1 MLNIRLM
8 QYAYSQHM
16 CKFRMLYLLNIL
28 ICSAYAYSKFLMHI
42 LTILVSPNGYA
53 QQKGKELMRMLGTRK
68 KVGAYA

>member
-1 MLNIRLM
+1 
-8 QYAYSQHM
+8 
-16 CKFRMLYLLNIL
+16 MLYLLNIL